1 MKDPSNFPD
10 DRLYILN
17 DRQLNRIKLIIRF
30 CIKNVTDINAD
41 KLNDLLQE
49 LILLEDIDDF
59 IFNEFDPIIED
70 HLTFNFEEL
79 LRSVGLET
87 YGGTDTKNK

>member
-30 CIKNVTDINAD
+30 CIKNVPDID
-41 KLNDLLQE
+41 VDRLTDLLQE

-59 IFNEFDPIIED
+59 IFSEFDPLIENQ
-70 HLTFNFEEL
+70 TYNFEEL
-79 LRSVGLET
+79 LKSVGIQNN
-87 YGGTDTKNK
+87 GGTNTKNK